1 VRGVGRGQVR
11 KSFIT
16 EIPYTIPVVVFSA
29 DSWAPVVQNIMT
41 LMLVRIM
48 EDENQAPEAVKK
60 SKRI

>member
-1 VRGVGRGQVR
+1 
-11 KSFIT
+11 
-16 EIPYTIPVVVFSA
+16 VVFSA